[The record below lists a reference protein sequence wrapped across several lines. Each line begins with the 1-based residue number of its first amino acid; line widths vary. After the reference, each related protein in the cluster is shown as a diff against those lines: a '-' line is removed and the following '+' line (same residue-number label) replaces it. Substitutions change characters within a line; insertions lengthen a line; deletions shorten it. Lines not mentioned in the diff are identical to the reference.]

1 MEYPL
6 GRIPDKFSCIADDHS
21 AADVLVLRVNF
32 AEILRHPPAAISMPC
47 VLHPAALREPR
58 STLLSGNARP
68 RCRTSAHR
76 DRRHSKPHS
85 AAICAVLHSSVP
97 NRKFAFCRFCPHHRH
112 RQTRSRK
119 YHHSLL
125 QAQSAGK
132 RNSHHTVSPAIACIV
147 AIPRGEI
154 DTKLDTAAPTGIR
167 YLAHNIALSVL
178 PWGCS

>member
-1 MEYPL
+1 
-6 GRIPDKFSCIADDHS
+6 
-21 AADVLVLRVNF
+21 
-32 AEILRHPPAAISMPC
+32 MPF

-58 STLLSGNARP
+58 STRLSGNARP

-119 YHHSLL
+119 CLRSLL

-132 RNSHHTVSPAIACIV
+132 RNNHHTVSPAIACIV
-147 AIPRGEI
+147 TIPRGEI
-154 DTKLDTAAPTGIR
+154 DTKLDTAAPAGIR
-167 YLAHNIALSVL
+167 DFTHNIALSVL
-178 PWGCS
+178 PWAVLDAVFRVGARPQAEASWCLQVKISAFIPALLTAATHWSASSASG